1 MDCYTISAV
10 PFVCVEQGKRIS
22 YLHLTIDKRDLPP
35 MKMLEYC
42 QRILSKVSFDRHLFA
57 KELAKS
63 IKRLELSDVQ
73 RLRQWCQEQFGQR
86 YQDIIMASFPAQI
99 AG

>member
-1 MDCYTISAV
+1 
-10 PFVCVEQGKRIS
+10 
-22 YLHLTIDKRDLPP
+22 

-42 QRILSKVSFDRHLFA
+42 QRVLSKVSFDRHLFA

-86 YQDIIMASFPAQI
+86 YQDIIMTTFPAQI
-99 AG
+99 AV

>member
-1 MDCYTISAV
+1 
-10 PFVCVEQGKRIS
+10 
-22 YLHLTIDKRDLPP
+22 

-42 QRILSKVSFDRHLFA
+42 QRVLSKVSFDRHLFA

-86 YQDIIMASFPAQI
+86 YQDIIMTTFPAQI

>member
-1 MDCYTISAV
+1 
-10 PFVCVEQGKRIS
+10 
-22 YLHLTIDKRDLPP
+22 

-42 QRILSKVSFDRHLFA
+42 QRVLSKVSFDRHLFA

-86 YQDIIMASFPAQI
+86 Y
-99 AG
+99 